1 MIKKELEDWLRSIF
15 ELPVFYFKGQE
26 ISEKAIYYTLVGAPI
41 ETRITDDGM
50 AFMYKCTV
58 MIRVPIDSDYIGWLT
73 GKLNDNDG
81 RIDNMAIELLESA
94 EIIEDVNKNHEVIS
108 KTISVTHDVS
118 NNKIK
123 EKIKSIDL
131 IMH

>member
-26 ISEKAIYYTLVGAPI
+26 VSEKAIYYTLVGAPI

-123 EKIKSIDL
+123 EKIKNIDL

>member
-123 EKIKSIDL
+123 EKIKNIDL

>member
-50 AFMYKCTV
+50 VFMYKCTV

-94 EIIEDVNKNHEVIS
+94 EIVEDVNKNHEVIS

-123 EKIKSIDL
+123 EKIKNIDL

>member
-108 KTISVTHDVS
+108 KTISVTHDIS

-123 EKIKSIDL
+123 EKIKNIDL

>member
-94 EIIEDVNKNHEVIS
+94 EVIEDVNKNHEVIS

>member
-26 ISEKAIYYTLVGAPI
+26 IGEKSIYYTLVGAPI
-41 ETRITDDGM
+41 DTRITDDGM

-123 EKIKSIDL
+123 EKIKNIDL